1 MRYFGIDLRMKKST
15 ILVLL
20 IMGVVTMGL
29 AQQKQDRKAIQFSGL
44 VVTEGLSGEPE
55 PLPYTSIAIK
65 GTSRGTISDPYGF
78 FSFVALAGDTVVFS
92 RIGYATVEKQ
102 IPDSLKIDRYSWQQI
117 MSSSDYLLPEAV
129 IFPWPSREHFKFDFL
144 AIDVSNELRAKAEE
158 NLAED
163 VLDDLR
169 YTIPVDGTETYSL
182 ELDKIATEYRYAG
195 QFKPQ
200 NIFSPMAWKQF
211 IEAWRRGDFRKKKKK
226 ERGN

>member
-1 MRYFGIDLRMKKST
+1 MKKS
-15 ILVLL
+15 IVLVLL
-20 IMGVVTMGL
+20 VLGFVTIVN
-29 AQQKQDRKAIQFSGL
+29 AQEVEQRRAIQFSGL

-65 GTSRGTISDPYGF
+65 GTSRGTISDIYGF

-102 IPDSLKIDRYSWQQI
+102 IPDSLNIDRYSWQQI

-144 AIDVSNELRAKAEE
+144 AIDVSNELRAKADE
-158 NLAED
+158 NLAKE
-163 VLDDLR
+163 VLEDLR

-182 ELDKIATEYRYAG
+182 ELDKIQTDYKYAG

-200 NIFSPMAWKQF
+200 NIFSPVAWKQF
-211 IEAWRRGDFRKKKKK
+211 IEAWRRGDFKKKKK
-226 ERGN
+226 

>member
-1 MRYFGIDLRMKKST
+1 MRKS
-15 ILVLL
+15 ILFVLFSL
-20 IMGVVTMGL
+20 SVACI
-29 AQQKQDRKAIQFSGL
+29 AQAQVEQQDRKAIQFSGM
-44 VVTEGLSGEPE
+44 VVTEGVSGEPE
-55 PLPYTSIAIK
+55 ALPYTSIAIK
-65 GTSRGTISDPYGF
+65 GTSRGTISDSYGF

-158 NLAED
+158 NLARE
-163 VLDDLR
+163 VLEELS
-169 YTIPVDGTETYSL
+169 YTIPVDGRETYSL
-182 ELDKIATEYRYAG
+182 ELDRIQTDYKYAG

-200 NIFSPMAWKQF
+200 NIFSPVAWKQF
-211 IEAWRRGDFRKKKKK
+211 IDAWRRGDFKKKKDK
-226 ERGN
+226 KDRN